1 MDCSDVQKRIDEMPL
16 DKNFG
21 LDKDVL
27 FHIRNCS
34 ECRKY
39 YDDHI
44 RMAKILS
51 NLRNQQPELKNPDDI
66 KLVIL
71 SSIENEKNATGR
83 NVFPMLYLIR
93 FLAAATVILL
103 VTLGVEQYMVL
114 QKVQHLE
121 VQLGKVEQPSAT
133 QEMILYQSSLIDIK
147 SLLSNGDHNLSMN
160 KLLLVLQMKRIGN
173 SNFTYKDLKRNIN
186 KDKSIQQLIRAQ
198 HQQLKKQKP

>member
-1 MDCSDVQKRIDEMPL
+1 MPL
-16 DKNFG
+16 DKV
-21 LDKDVL
+21 LVLEKDVL

-34 ECRKY
+34 ECQKY

-44 RMAKILS
+44 RMTQVVT

-66 KLVIL
+66 KSVIL
-71 SSIENEKNATGR
+71 SSIENEKNSTDR
-83 NVFPMLYLIR
+83 NIFPMLYLIR

-103 VTLGVEQYMVL
+103 VTLGIEQYMVL

-121 VQLGKVEQPSAT
+121 VQLGKVEQLSAT

-160 KLLLVLQMKRIGN
+160 KLLLVLRMKRIGN